1 MVQTQALTN
10 IRFFDYQPKAELAH
24 SLSAAD
30 LHLVPLTK
38 ELSQCLMPSKLYG
51 ILAAG
56 RPYLTNAVPES
67 ELHQI
72 TTQHQVGITVEPGS
86 PAAIADAIRAAVAN
100 APLLQLMGQRGRA
113 LAVTEFTRQK
123 SVEKFKQILQA
134 ALAGT

>member
-1 MVQTQALTN
+1 
-10 IRFFDYQPKAELAH
+10 
-24 SLSAAD
+24 
-30 LHLVPLTK
+30 
-38 ELSQCLMPSKLYG
+38 MPSKLYG

-123 SVEKFKQILQA
+123 SVEKFKQVLQA